1 MGKVV
6 FSISMS
12 LDGYITGPNRRPGTE
27 LGDGGEGLHE
37 WAFGGDPQNSVFLEQ
52 ALSGTGAI
60 VCGRRTYDDSLA
72 YWGAD
77 GPSGA
82 LRRPVVVVTHEAP
95 ESLPENGVYRFETG
109 GLAAAVQTARAMAG
123 DKDVSVMGG
132 ANVGQQAIREKLVDV
147 VAISLIPLILGGG
160 VRLFEHLEGEQIR
173 LEPIDILHTR
183 QATHLTYRPV
193 G

>member
-1 MGKVV
+1 MSEVI

-12 LDGYITGPNRRPGTE
+12 LDGFITGPNRRPGVE

-37 WAFGGDPQNSVFLEQ
+37 WAFSRDPQNDAFMERAV
-52 ALSGTGAI
+52 AGVGA
-60 VCGRRTYDDSLA
+60 VVAGRRTYDDSLA

-77 GPSGA
+77 GPTGV
-82 LRRPVVVVTHEAP
+82 RRTPVIVVTHKAP
-95 ESLPENGVYRFETG
+95 DTSPENGVYRFETG
-109 GLAAAVQTARAMAG
+109 GLAAAIQAAKVIAG

-132 ANVGQQAIREKLVDV
+132 ANVGQQAIRERLVDRI
-147 VAISLIPLILGGG
+147 AISLIPLILGGG
-160 VRLFEHLEGEQIR
+160 VRLFDHLEGEQIR